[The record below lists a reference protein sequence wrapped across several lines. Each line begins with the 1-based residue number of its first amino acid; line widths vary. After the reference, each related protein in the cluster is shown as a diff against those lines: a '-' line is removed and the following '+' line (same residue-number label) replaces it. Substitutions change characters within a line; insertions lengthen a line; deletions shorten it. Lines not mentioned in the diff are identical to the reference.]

1 MIDVIV
7 IGSGPAGVSLA
18 LYLKR
23 DNYKVAVLTTDN
35 SMLKKA
41 GSIENYYGVGK
52 ISGDELYNNG
62 IKQLKDNDIDVIKEE
77 VVKIDKLDNFKIYTE
92 KNEYESKVVVLA
104 IGVSRTS
111 PKISN
116 ISEFEGKGVSYCAT
130 CDGFF
135 FRNKKIGVIGSGNLA
150 YEEAKYLKQLSPNIT
165 LFTNGE
171 ELKRDF
177 SDLNINIITNK
188 IANINGD
195 QKVSGLVLDTEE
207 IIELDGIFI
216 AVGIAS
222 ASTFSKTLGIGMNK
236 NFIHVDDNYMTNING
251 LYAIGDVIGGTLQ
264 VGKAVSDGI
273 IASREINKFLKN
285 NNTIKEL

>member
-1 MIDVIV
+1 MIDVMV

-23 DNYKVAVLTTDN
+23 DNYKVTVLTTDN

-41 GSIENYYGVGK
+41 ASIENYYGVGK
-52 ISGDELYNNG
+52 ISGDELYKNG
-62 IKQLKDNDIDVIKEE
+62 IKQLEDIGIDVIKEE
-77 VVKIDKLDNFKIYTE
+77 VVKIEKLDSFKVSTN
-92 KNEYESKVVVLA
+92 KNEYEAKVVVLA
-104 IGVSRTS
+104 IGISRTS

-116 ISEFEGKGVSYCAT
+116 ISEYEGKGASYCAT

-135 FRNKKIGVIGSGNLA
+135 FRNKKIGVVGNGNLA
-150 YEEAKYLKQLSPNIT
+150 YEEVKYLKQLSPDVT

-177 SDLNINIITNK
+177 SDLNINILTNK
-188 IANINGD
+188 ITNIKGD
-195 QKVSGLVLDTEE
+195 QRVTGLVLDTNE

-222 ASTFSKTLGIGMNK
+222 ASTFSKTLGIGMNN
-236 NFIHVDDNYMTNING
+236 NFIKVDDNYMTNING
-251 LYAIGDVIGGTLQ
+251 LFAIGDVIGGTLQ

-285 NNTIKEL
+285 NI

>member
-1 MIDVIV
+1 MIDVMV

-23 DNYKVAVLTTDN
+23 DNYKVTVLTTDN

-41 GSIENYYGVGK
+41 ASIENYYGVGK
-52 ISGDELYNNG
+52 ISGNELYNKG
-62 IKQLKDNDIDVIKEE
+62 IKQLEDIGIDVIKEE
-77 VVKIDKLDNFKIYTE
+77 VVKIEKLDNFKVYTD
-92 KNEYESKVVVLA
+92 KDEYDAKVVVLA
-104 IGVSRTS
+104 IGISRTS

-116 ISEFEGKGVSYCAT
+116 ISEYEGKGVSYCAT

-135 FRNKKIGVIGSGNLA
+135 FRNKKIGIVGNGNLA
-150 YEEAKYLKQLSPNIT
+150 YEEAKYLKQLSPDAT

-177 SDLNINIITNK
+177 SDLNINIITNR
-188 IANINGD
+188 IANIKGD
-195 QKVSGLVLDTEE
+195 QRVTGLVLDTDET
-207 IIELDGIFI
+207 IELDGIFI

-222 ASTFSKTLGIGMNK
+222 ASTFSKTLGISMNN
-236 NFIHVDDNYMTNING
+236 NFIKVDDNYMTNING

-285 NNTIKEL
+285 KV

>member
-23 DNYKVAVLTTDN
+23 DNYNVAVLTTDN

-41 GSIENYYGVGK
+41 VSIENYYGVGK
-52 ISGDELYNNG
+52 ISGEELYNNG
-62 IKQLKDNDIDVIKEE
+62 IKQLKDMGIDIIKEE
-77 VVKIDKLDNFKIYTE
+77 VVRIDKTDNFKIYTD
-92 KNEYESKVVVLA
+92 KNEYNAKVAVLA

-116 ISEFEGKGVSYCAT
+116 ISEYEGKGVSYCAT

-135 FRNKKIGVIGSGNLA
+135 SRNKKIGVVGNGNLA
-150 YEEAKYLKQLSPNIT
+150 YEEAKYLKQLSSDIT

-188 IANINGD
+188 IASIKGE
-195 QKVSGLVLDTEE
+195 QRVTGLVIDTEE
-207 IIELDGIFI
+207 VIELDGIFI

-222 ASTFSKTLGIGMNK
+222 ASTFSKTLGISMNN
-236 NFIHVDDNYMTNING
+236 NFIKVDDNYMTNING
-251 LYAIGDVIGGTLQ
+251 LYAVGDVIGGTLQ
-264 VGKAVSDGI
+264 VGKAVADGI

-285 NNTIKEL
+285 NI

>member
-41 GSIENYYGVGK
+41 VSIENYYGVGK
-52 ISGDELYNNG
+52 ISGEQLYNNG
-62 IKQLKDNDIDVIKEE
+62 IKQLQDARIDIIKEE
-77 VVKIDKLDNFKIYTE
+77 VVKIDKTDNFKIHTD
-92 KNEYESKVVVLA
+92 KNVYDAKVVVLA

-116 ISEFEGKGVSYCAT
+116 ISEYEGKGVSYCAT

-135 FRNKKIGVIGSGNLA
+135 FRNKKIGVVGSGNLA
-150 YEEAKYLKQLSPNIT
+150 YEEAKYLKQLSSDIT

-188 IANINGD
+188 IASIKGE
-195 QKVSGLVLDTEE
+195 QRVTGLVIDTEE
-207 IIELDGIFI
+207 VIELDGIFI

-222 ASTFSKTLGIGMNK
+222 ASTFSKTLGISMNN
-236 NFIHVDDNYMTNING
+236 NFIKVDDNYMTNING
-251 LYAIGDVIGGTLQ
+251 LYAVGDVIGGTLQ
-264 VGKAVSDGI
+264 VGKAVADGI

-285 NNTIKEL
+285 NI

>member
-1 MIDVIV
+1 MNDVIV
-7 IGSGPAGVSLA
+7 VGSGPAGVSLA
-18 LYLKR
+18 LYLRR

-41 GSIENYYGVGK
+41 ASIENYYGLGK
-52 ISGDELYNNG
+52 ISGEELYNIG
-62 IKQLKDNDIDVIKEE
+62 IKQLNDIGVDVIKEE
-77 VVKIDKLDNFKIYTE
+77 VVRIDKLDNFKVYTD

-111 PKISN
+111 PRISN
-116 ISEFEGKGVSYCAT
+116 ISEYDGKGVSYCAT

-135 FRNKKIGVIGSGNLA
+135 FRNKKIGVVGNGNLA
-150 YEEAKYLKQLSPNIT
+150 YEEVKYLKQLSSDVT

-188 IANINGD
+188 IANINGA
-195 QKVSGLVLDTEE
+195 QRVAGLVLDNEE
-207 IIELDGIFI
+207 TIELDGIFI

-222 ASTFSKTLGIGMNK
+222 ASTFSKILGIGMNN
-236 NFIHVDDNYMTNING
+236 NFIKVDDNYMTNING
-251 LYAIGDVIGGTLQ
+251 LYAVGDVIGGTLQ

-273 IASREINKFLKN
+273 VASREINKFLKN
-285 NNTIKEL
+285 SK

>member
-1 MIDVIV
+1 MIDVMV
-7 IGSGPAGVSLA
+7 IGSGPAGASLA

-23 DNYKVAVLTTDN
+23 DNYKVTVLTTDN

-41 GSIENYYGVGK
+41 ASIENYYGVGK
-52 ISGDELYNNG
+52 ISGDELYNRG
-62 IKQLKDNDIDVIKEE
+62 IKQLENIGIDVIREE
-77 VVKIDKLDNFKIYTE
+77 VVKIEKLDSFKVYTD
-92 KNEYESKVVVLA
+92 KNEYDAKVVVLA

-116 ISEFEGKGVSYCAT
+116 ISEYEGKGVSYCAT

-135 FRNKKIGVIGSGNLA
+135 FRNKKIGVVGNGNLA
-150 YEEAKYLKQLSPNIT
+150 YEEAKYLKQLSPDIT

-177 SDLNINIITNK
+177 SNLNINIITNK
-188 IANINGD
+188 IANIKGD
-195 QKVSGLVLDTEE
+195 QRVTGLILDTKEN
-207 IIELDGIFI
+207 IELDGLFI

-222 ASTFSKTLGIGMNK
+222 ASTFSKTLGIGMNN
-236 NFIHVDDNYMTNING
+236 NFIKVDDNYMTNING

-273 IASREINKFLKN
+273 VASRVINKFLKDN
-285 NNTIKEL
+285 A

>member
-7 IGSGPAGVSLA
+7 VGSGPAGVSLA

-41 GSIENYYGVGK
+41 VSIENYYGVGK
-52 ISGDELYNNG
+52 ISGEELYNKG
-62 IKQLKDNDIDVIKEE
+62 IKQLNDIGVDLIKEE
-77 VVKIDKLDNFKIYTE
+77 VVKIDKADNFKIYTN
-92 KNEYESKVVVLA
+92 KNEYDAKVVVLA
-104 IGVSRTS
+104 IGISRTS

-116 ISEFEGKGVSYCAT
+116 VSEYEGKGVSYCAT

-135 FRNKKIGVIGSGNLA
+135 FRNKKIGIVGNGNLA
-150 YEEAKYLKQLSPNIT
+150 YEEVKYLKQLSPDIT

-177 SDLNINIITNK
+177 SDLNVEIITNK
-188 IANINGD
+188 IANIKGD
-195 QKVSGLVLDTEE
+195 ERVTGLVLDTEE
-207 IIELDGIFI
+207 VIELDGIFI

-222 ASTFSKTLGIGMNK
+222 ASTFSKTLGIGMNN
-236 NFIHVDDNYMTNING
+236 NFIKVDDNYMTNING
-251 LYAIGDVIGGTLQ
+251 LYAVGDVIGGTLQ

-273 IASREINKFLKN
+273 IASREINKILKN
-285 NNTIKEL
+285 NV

>member
-1 MIDVIV
+1 MIDVMV

-23 DNYKVAVLTTDN
+23 DNYKVTVLTTDN

-41 GSIENYYGVGK
+41 ASIENYYGVGK
-52 ISGDELYNNG
+52 ISGDELYNKG
-62 IKQLKDNDIDVIKEE
+62 IKQLEDIGIDVIKEE
-77 VVKIDKLDNFKIYTE
+77 VVKIEKLDNFKVYTD
-92 KNEYESKVVVLA
+92 KDEYDAKVVVLA
-104 IGVSRTS
+104 IGISRTS

-116 ISEFEGKGVSYCAT
+116 ISEYEGKGVSYCAT

-135 FRNKKIGVIGSGNLA
+135 FRNKKIGIVGNGNLA
-150 YEEAKYLKQLSPNIT
+150 YEEAKYLKQLSPDAT

-177 SDLNINIITNK
+177 SDLNINIITNR
-188 IANINGD
+188 IANIKGD
-195 QKVSGLVLDTEE
+195 QRVTGLVLDTDET
-207 IIELDGIFI
+207 IELDGIFI

-222 ASTFSKTLGIGMNK
+222 ASTFSKTLGISMNN
-236 NFIHVDDNYMTNING
+236 NFIKVDDNYMTNING

-285 NNTIKEL
+285 KV

>member
-23 DNYKVAVLTTDN
+23 DNYNVAVLTTDN

-41 GSIENYYGVGK
+41 VSIENYYGVGK
-52 ISGDELYNNG
+52 ISGEELYNNG
-62 IKQLKDNDIDVIKEE
+62 IKQLKDMGIDIIKEE
-77 VVKIDKLDNFKIYTE
+77 VVRIDKTDNFKIYTD
-92 KNEYESKVVVLA
+92 KNEYNAKVAVLA

-116 ISEFEGKGVSYCAT
+116 ISEYEGKGVSYCAT

-135 FRNKKIGVIGSGNLA
+135 FRNKKIGVVGSGNLA
-150 YEEAKYLKQLSPNIT
+150 YEEAKYLKQLSSDIT

-171 ELKRDF
+171 EVKRNF
-177 SDLNINIITNK
+177 NDLNINIITNK

-195 QKVSGLVLDTEE
+195 QRVTGLVLDTEE
-207 IIELDGIFI
+207 TIELDGIFI

-222 ASTFSKTLGIGMNK
+222 ASTFSKTLGIGMNN
-236 NFIHVDDNYMTNING
+236 NFIKVDDNYMTNING
-251 LYAIGDVIGGTLQ
+251 LYAVGDVIGGTLQ

-273 IASREINKFLKN
+273 VASREINKFLKN
-285 NNTIKEL
+285 NV

>member
-1 MIDVIV
+1 MIDVMV

-23 DNYKVAVLTTDN
+23 DNYKVTVLTTDN

-41 GSIENYYGVGK
+41 ASIENYYGVGK
-52 ISGDELYNNG
+52 ISGDELYKKG
-62 IKQLKDNDIDVIKEE
+62 IKQLEDIGIDVIKEE
-77 VVKIDKLDNFKIYTE
+77 VVKIEKLDSFKVFTD
-92 KNEYESKVVVLA
+92 KNEYDAKVVVLA
-104 IGVSRTS
+104 LGISRTS

-116 ISEFEGKGVSYCAT
+116 ISEYEGKGVSYCAT

-135 FRNKKIGVIGSGNLA
+135 FRNKKIGVVGNGNLA
-150 YEEAKYLKQLSPNIT
+150 YEEVKYLKQLSQDVT

-177 SDLNINIITNK
+177 SDLNINILTNK
-188 IANINGD
+188 ITNIKGD
-195 QKVSGLVLDTEE
+195 QRVTGLVVDTNE

-222 ASTFSKTLGIGMNK
+222 ASTFSKTLGIGMNN
-236 NFIHVDDNYMTNING
+236 NFIKVDDNYMTNING
-251 LYAIGDVIGGTLQ
+251 LFAIGDVIGGTLQ

-285 NNTIKEL
+285 NI

>member
-18 LYLKR
+18 LYLIR
-23 DNYKVAVLTTDN
+23 DNYNVAVLTTDN
-35 SMLKKA
+35 RMLKKA
-41 GSIENYYGVGK
+41 VSIENYYGVGK
-52 ISGDELYNNG
+52 ISGEELYNNG
-62 IKQLKDNDIDVIKEE
+62 IKQLKDMGIDIIKEE
-77 VVKIDKLDNFKIYTE
+77 VVRIDKTDNFKIYTD
-92 KNEYESKVVVLA
+92 KNEYNAKVAVLA

-116 ISEFEGKGVSYCAT
+116 ISEYEGKGVSYCAT

-135 FRNKKIGVIGSGNLA
+135 FRNKKIGVVGNGNLA
-150 YEEAKYLKQLSPNIT
+150 YEEAKYLKQLSSDIT

-188 IANINGD
+188 IASIKGE
-195 QKVSGLVLDTEE
+195 QRVTGLVIDTEE
-207 IIELDGIFI
+207 VIELDGIFI

-222 ASTFSKTLGIGMNK
+222 ASTFSKTLGISMNN
-236 NFIHVDDNYMTNING
+236 NFIKVDDNYMTNING
-251 LYAIGDVIGGTLQ
+251 LYAVGDVIGGTLQ
-264 VGKAVSDGI
+264 VGKAVADGI

-285 NNTIKEL
+285 NI

>member
-1 MIDVIV
+1 MNDVIV
-7 IGSGPAGVSLA
+7 VGSGPAGVSLA

-23 DNYKVAVLTTDN
+23 DNYKVTVLTTDN

-41 GSIENYYGVGK
+41 VSIENYYGIGK
-52 ISGDELYNNG
+52 ISGEELYNAG
-62 IKQLKDNDIDVIKEE
+62 IKQLKDIGVDVIKEE
-77 VVKIDKLDNFKIYTE
+77 VVRIDKLDNFKVYTD

-111 PKISN
+111 PRISN
-116 ISEFEGKGVSYCAT
+116 ISDYDGKGVSYCAT

-135 FRNKKIGVIGSGNLA
+135 FRNKKIGVVGNGNLA
-150 YEEAKYLKQLSPNIT
+150 YEEVKYLKQLSSDVT

-171 ELKRDF
+171 EVKRDF

-188 IANINGD
+188 IANINGA
-195 QKVSGLVLDTEE
+195 QRVAGLVLDTEE
-207 IIELDGIFI
+207 TIELDGIFV

-222 ASTFSKTLGIGMNK
+222 ASTFSKTLGIGMNN
-236 NFIHVDDNYMTNING
+236 NFIKVDDNYMTNING
-251 LYAIGDVIGGTLQ
+251 LYAVGDVIGGTLQ

-273 IASREINKFLKN
+273 VASREINKFLKN
-285 NNTIKEL
+285 NK

>member
-1 MIDVIV
+1 MIDVMV

-23 DNYKVAVLTTDN
+23 DNYKVTVLTTDN

-41 GSIENYYGVGK
+41 ASIENYYGVGK
-52 ISGDELYNNG
+52 ISGDELYKKG
-62 IKQLKDNDIDVIKEE
+62 IKQLEDIGIDVIKEE
-77 VVKIDKLDNFKIYTE
+77 VVKIEKLDSFKVSTN
-92 KNEYESKVVVLA
+92 KNEYEAKVVVLA
-104 IGVSRTS
+104 IGISRTS

-116 ISEFEGKGVSYCAT
+116 ISEYEGKGASYCAT

-135 FRNKKIGVIGSGNLA
+135 FRNKKIGVVGNGNLA
-150 YEEAKYLKQLSPNIT
+150 YEEVKYLKQLSPDVT

-177 SDLNINIITNK
+177 SDLNINILTNK
-188 IANINGD
+188 ITNIKGD
-195 QKVSGLVLDTEE
+195 QRVTGLVLDTNE

-222 ASTFSKTLGIGMNK
+222 ASTFSKTLGIGMNN
-236 NFIHVDDNYMTNING
+236 NFIKVDDNYMTNING
-251 LYAIGDVIGGTLQ
+251 LFAIGDVIGGTLQ

-285 NNTIKEL
+285 NI